1 MSIPFGYLF
10 GAAWMLW
17 LAYWGISAIGVKPAA
32 RVESNLSRFG
42 KYTLPIIVAVLLLWG
57 SQWFHGTFAGERFV
71 PAVLNE
77 RFVPAVLWIVWL
89 GFFLTLAGL
98 ALACWARVILGRN
111 WSGVVQ
117 IKQDHELIVRGPYS
131 FVRHPI
137 YTGLLLAFFGSSLA
151 IGEWR
156 ALLGM
161 AIIGISFW
169 RKLRLEERWLCELF
183 GNQYRDYMTRV
194 KALIPWVL

>member
-32 RVESNLSRFG
+32 RVESSLSRFG
-42 KYTLPIIVAVLLLWG
+42 KYTLPIMVAVLLLWG
-57 SQWFHGTFAGERFV
+57 SQWFHGTFLGERFV
-71 PAVLNE
+71 PAVLDG
-77 RFVPAVLWIVWL
+77 RFVPAALWIVWL

-137 YTGLLLAFFGSSLA
+137 YTGLLLAFLGSSLA

-156 ALLGM
+156 ALLGT

-183 GNQYRDYMTRV
+183 GDQYRDYMTRV
-194 KALIPWVL
+194 KALVPWVL